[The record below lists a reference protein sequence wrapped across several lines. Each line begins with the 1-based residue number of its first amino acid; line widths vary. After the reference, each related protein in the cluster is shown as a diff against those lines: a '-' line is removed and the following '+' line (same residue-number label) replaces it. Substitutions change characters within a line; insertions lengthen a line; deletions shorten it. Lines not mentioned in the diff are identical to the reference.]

1 MHGTAMSM
9 QPPFLL
15 FCVYHLHGATR
26 SSDPSQHLDIT
37 QIEGDAPHDISVT
50 FTYSIKWKPTDM
62 KYEHRHELSAQ
73 VSSVFGHLG
82 RVHCELGFQCLT
94 VPPPI
99 GAFGMAPWGK
109 CSPCLCNVGGDV
121 YSCCCYGLVSLLD
134 SW

>member
-1 MHGTAMSM
+1 MLWLSIPSGFLVVFEKPNRSSCTFTFTCTFTRLHGQ

-15 FCVYHLHGATR
+15 FCVSHLHCSTR

-73 VSSVFGHLG
+73 VRGHAA
-82 RVHCELGFQCLT
+82 CLWSR
-94 VPPPI
+94 
-99 GAFGMAPWGK
+99 A
-109 CSPCLCNVGGDV
+109 L
-121 YSCCCYGLVSLLD
+121 
-134 SW
+134 